1 MIAVI
6 YFYRDVVMSQLV
18 LASASPRR
26 ADLLA
31 GLGLRFAVFPADV
44 DETPQWN
51 EPAPE
56 LALRLALA
64 KAEAVARE
72 VEGLIITDDTVVL
85 CAGEILGKP
94 EDEEDALRMLRLLSG
109 STHEVLTALVLKDR
123 DAVWHR
129 VVTTVV
135 EFETIPEPWLAA
147 YVQSGEPFGKAGAC
161 SVQGRAACW
170 VKRMEGD
177 FYNVVGLP
185 LNALWQGLRALRRE
199 EWLLAALGSDVWNR

>member
-1 MIAVI
+1 
-6 YFYRDVVMSQLV
+6 MSQLV

-72 VEGLIITDDTVVL
+72 VEGLIIAADTVVL

-109 STHEVLTALVLKDR
+109 STHEVLTALLGAGR
-123 DAVWHR
+123 SRIALPR
-129 VVTTVV
+129 GNRPLSPT
-135 EFETIPEPWLAA
+135 P
-147 YVQSGEPFGKAGAC
+147 PFC
-161 SVQGRAACW
+161 
-170 VKRMEGD
+170 
-177 FYNVVGLP
+177 P
-185 LNALWQGLRALRRE
+185 PALRTSAVLSRRRHRT
-199 EWLLAALGSDVWNR
+199 L

>member
-1 MIAVI
+1 
-6 YFYRDVVMSQLV
+6 MSQLV

-31 GLGLRFAVFPADV
+31 RLGVDFAVFPADV
-44 DETPQWN
+44 DETPYAG
-51 EPAPE
+51 EAPRD
-56 LALRLALA
+56 LALRLANA
-64 KAEAVARE
+64 KAQAVARE
-72 VEGLIITDDTVVL
+72 VEGLVIAADTVVH
-85 CAGEILGKP
+85 CRDEILGKP

-109 STHEVLTALVLKDR
+109 SEHEVMTALVLR
-123 DAVWHR
+123 DGEAHWET

-135 EFETIPEPWLAA
+135 EFESIPEPWLAA

-185 LNALWQGLRALRRE
+185 MNALWQGLRALRRE
-199 EWLLAALGSDVWNR
+199 EWLLDALGSDVWNR

>member
-1 MIAVI
+1 
-6 YFYRDVVMSQLV
+6 MSRLV

-31 GLGLRFAVFPADV
+31 QLGLSFTVFPADV
-44 DETPQWN
+44 DESPQWG
-51 EPAPE
+51 EPAAD

-64 KAEAVARE
+64 KAGKVADA
-72 VEGLIITDDTVVL
+72 VEGLVVAADTVVQ
-85 CAGEILGKP
+85 CAGELLGKP

-109 STHEVLTALVLKDR
+109 STHEVMTALVLKDG
-123 DAVWHR
+123 AALWHE

-135 EFETIPEPWLAA
+135 EFDVMPEPWLAA

-161 SVQGRAACW
+161 AVQGRAACW
-170 VKRMEGD
+170 VKRIDGD

-185 LNALWQGLRALRRE
+185 LNALWRGLRALRRE
-199 EWLLAALGSDVWNR
+199 EFLLAAAGGDVWNR